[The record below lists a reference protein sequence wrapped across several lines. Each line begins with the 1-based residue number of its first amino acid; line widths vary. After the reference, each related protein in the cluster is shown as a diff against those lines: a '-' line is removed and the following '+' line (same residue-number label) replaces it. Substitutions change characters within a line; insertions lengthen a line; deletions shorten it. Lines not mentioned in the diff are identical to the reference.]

1 MLAIEKFSNGRRVML
16 DGRSMLAFDFVGDP
30 DAKTH
35 GLAEDACKK
44 LSGTIWIDEQD
55 RQVRRLEARLN
66 DGYKLGFGLFS
77 LSKGSSFVF
86 DQKLVNNELWLP
98 TSASIHVEARAAGLL
113 NYRANIRMVDDEYH
127 RLHADAQQKD
137 GRDGRPLRAARPRW
151 LRAAPAARGG
161 LRSLADRG
169 SSRDAGLTAAAA
181 AAGPCS
187 PPGPRCIA
195 LLLLLAVHHFLELRL
210 LLVIQEGGRSLECS
224 VLVKRLHLRH
234 LVFARGALV
243 LVQLHHLLTPGF
255 EDRLDLG
262 LLVGGKVERPGQVFQ
277 LHFRRHW
284 PMVAHALAHRR
295 GWALL
300 LHTARR
306 GCLGKA

>member
-1 MLAIEKFSNGRRVML
+1 MAGIVPCTLLRPVALLLLLSAAAPWTLPAQSIPDITTLMHQVQQHQRDLEQTRDSYAFRERQIIDELDKNGNIKKTTIRELQVFFINSHQIEHLVGRDDKPLSLAEQAKEAERVQKEIEKAEKTPPGQMTDVNGQPSVGRMLAIEKFSNGRRVML

-55 RQVRRLEARLN
+55 RQVRRLEARLI

-137 GRDGRPLRAARPRW
+137 GVPAGR
-151 LRAAPAARGG
+151 
-161 LRSLADRG
+161 
-169 SSRDAGLTAAAA
+169 
-181 AAGPCS
+181 
-187 PPGPRCIA
+187 
-195 LLLLLAVHHFLELRL
+195 
-210 LLVIQEGGRSLECS
+210 
-224 VLVKRLHLRH
+224 
-234 LVFARGALV
+234 
-243 LVQLHHLLTPGF
+243 
-255 EDRLDLG
+255 
-262 LLVGGKVERPGQVFQ
+262 
-277 LHFRRHW
+277 
-284 PMVAHALAHRR
+284 
-295 GWALL
+295 
-300 LHTARR
+300 
-306 GCLGKA
+306 